1 MKIGIFYGST
11 TGVTEAVAERI
22 AKKLGVASADV
33 HNVGSATAADAVGY
47 DALLLGTST
56 WGAGEVQDDWYD
68 GLKVIKNADLGGK
81 TVALFG
87 CGDSESYPD
96 TFAGGMGEL
105 YQAVVGAGAHVVGA
119 VPVDGYTFDSSDAV
133 VDGHFVGLALDEVNE
148 SDKTDARIDAWAA
161 AITPSL

>member
-1 MKIGIFYGST
+1 MRWSKEYLLIPRGDNCNP
-11 TGVTEAVAERI
+11 
-22 AKKLGVASADV
+22 LGV
-33 HNVGSATAADAVGY
+33 NYERVGGQVPTPGKDYTILIDYAHSP
-47 DALLLGTST
+47 
-56 WGAGEVQDDWYD
+56 D
-68 GLKVIKNADLGGK
+68 GMVNMLSSVKGFAKGR

-96 TFAGGMGEL
+96 TFVGGMGEL

-119 VPVDGYTFDSSDAV
+119 VPVDGYTFDASDAV

-161 AITPSL
+161 LLPRAGITPAVAVGL